1 METSLLP
8 IRPDIEPIFLEL
20 GRREFEQIREL
31 TYRVS
36 GIQLP
41 PGKEL
46 LVKSRLSKRLKMLG
60 IPSFK
65 QYLSLVESD
74 KSGQELAAMIELL
87 TTNKTDFFR
96 EPQHFD
102 YLRKH
107 ILCGFPEKKR
117 KLRIWSAGC
126 STGEEPYTIAIVL
139 MEALEE
145 IANIDVRILATDI
158 SSRVLAIAKEGIYS
172 AENLAG
178 VPPELRQ
185 KYFIRTTGKTG
196 NNCYQV
202 HDKIKSLVKVAR
214 LNLMSTWPMK
224 GPFDVIF
231 CRNVMIYFNKE
242 TQRMLVRRFA
252 NLLEPGG
259 YLFTG
264 HSESLMGM
272 VDSLHYVQPA
282 TYQKK

>member
-1 METSLLP
+1 METNLSS
-8 IRPDIEPIFLEL
+8 IRVDREPVFFEL
-20 GRREFEQIREL
+20 GKREFEQIREL

-41 PGKEL
+41 SGKEL
-46 LVKSRLSKRLKMLG
+46 LVKSRLSKRLRMLG
-60 IPSFK
+60 ISGFK

-74 KSGQELAAMIELL
+74 KTGQELAAMIELL

-102 YLRKH
+102 YLQKH
-107 ILCGFPEKKR
+107 ILCGLPEEKK

-139 MEALEE
+139 SENLDKMT
-145 IANIDVRILATDI
+145 NVDVRILATDI
-158 SSRVLAIAKEGIYS
+158 SARVLAVAKEGMYS
-172 AENLAG
+172 AESLAG
-178 VPPELRQ
+178 VPPELRR
-185 KYFIRTTGKTG
+185 KYFVHTRGTTGSD
-196 NNCYQV
+196 CYRV
-202 HDKIKSLVKVAR
+202 HSKLKSLVKFAR
-214 LNLMSTWPMK
+214 LNLMSAWPMK

-282 TYQKK
+282 IYQKK

>member
-1 METSLLP
+1 METNLLP
-8 IRPDIEPIFLEL
+8 ARPDTKPIFFEL

-65 QYLSLVESD
+65 EYLALVQSD

-107 ILCGFPEKKR
+107 ILSRFPEEKK

-139 MEALEE
+139 TEALDE
-145 IANIDVRILATDI
+145 IGSVDMRILATDI
-158 SSRVLAIAKEGIYS
+158 STKVLGIAREGIYS
-172 AENLAG
+172 RENLAG
-178 VPPELRQ
+178 VPPELRH
-185 KYFIRTTGKTG
+185 KYFVRTVGPTGG
-196 NNCYQV
+196 ECYRV
-202 HDKIKSLVKVAR
+202 HDKLKSLVKFAR
-214 LNLMSTWPMK
+214 LNLMSDWPMK

-231 CRNVMIYFNKE
+231 CRNVMIYFDKQ
-242 TQRMLVRRFA
+242 TQRMLIKRFA
-252 NLLEPGG
+252 NLLESGG

-272 VDSLHYVQPA
+272 VDSLRYIQPA
-282 TYQKK
+282 IYQKK